1 MTSKADKEYDR
12 WSKEVKRGAVTLAI
26 LALLER
32 ETAYGYEVVK
42 RLEDMTSFLAL
53 EQGTV
58 YPLLRRLEKRGLLVS
73 EWNYEDKTKPKKYYR
88 ITDEGTDALAMM
100 NKTWA
105 ELSKEMNTI
114 LFGDDQK

>member
-42 RLEDMTSFLAL
+42 RLEDMTTFLAL

-58 YPLLRRLEKRGLLVS
+58 YPLLRRLEKRDLLVS

-88 ITDEGTDALAMM
+88 ITAEGKTSLNMM
-100 NKTWA
+100 KKTWA
-105 ELSKEMNTI
+105 DLSQEMNTI
-114 LFGDDQK
+114 LFGVEK